1 MSLQIQTSS
10 TLYSAFP
17 APDLAAFLLPL
28 ANDYLDLPRMPKLP
42 LFAFPG
48 YPSLSAV
55 FAVLF
60 PVQHIDEGEQHRRAN
75 SRVSTF
81 KIRFYDMKNS
91 HDLLD
96 IS

>member
-1 MSLQIQTSS
+1 MSLQIQASS
-10 TLYSAFP
+10 TLYSTFP

-28 ANDYLDLPRMPKLP
+28 VNDYSDPPRMPKWP
-42 LFAFPG
+42 LFGFPG
-48 YPSLSAV
+48 YPLLSAV
-55 FAVLF
+55 FALLL
-60 PVQHIDEGEQHRRAN
+60 PVQHIDEGGQHRRAN
-75 SRVSTF
+75 SRVNTF

>member
-1 MSLQIQTSS
+1 MSLQIQASS

-48 YPSLSAV
+48 YSLLSTA
-55 FAVLF
+55 FALPL
-60 PVQHIDEGEQHRRAN
+60 PVQHIDEGGQHRRA
-75 SRVSTF
+75 SIHVSPL
-81 KIRFYDMKNS
+81 KSKFYGMKK
-91 HDLLD
+91 LT
-96 IS
+96 